1 MDHSTGKRILDEAET
16 LFRYIAVKVE
26 TGDLTLLSI
35 NDELRQLESLWLGA
49 LNELPGNQNS
59 LSNFESEMAN
69 YQEEIENYDLL
80 MRYFDTY
87 KQLEEAQNSKAVALT
102 TGIMEAITVDFISGY
117 ASAVYLETPRAKYLP
132 KYFQN
137 ETTAIVAAF
146 GLNSILTTF
155 FLKPKFSAG
164 VRGLINFI
172 KDCCTREKMPEELGN
187 LDIVQEL
194 TEKQKKHFWQKFKS
208 RLKNSLVS
216 LLSLGSAAPLAA
228 ITYNEYEQKDRW
240 FTGDTKYSR
249 ALVAL
254 LINTILN
261 HKGIEVSLPF
271 LTCCCSKRLSANEEA
286 INNVKAI
293 VKSNIE
299 SGFGTVL
306 NQGVYL
312 NRKTLSEIDNALDR
326 NDALKLMFIAMQLA
340 PMPLKISP
348 TQKNTRNVIS
358 LPWASTITLALT
370 GYYWDTEKSLDA
382 LTKNPVAAWFF
393 TTNSSPPFTLL
404 YGFVIYGLL
413 ANLYNSLFLESHDL
427 RASLRS
433 VRKSWNE
440 RTSFLGF
447 LAENSKLLKLLSS
460 PALLYLAMHSPATC
474 LFLNAKALGEKLSQ
488 AFYWYWP
495 TVINNVLVNSFS
507 VFPVLGSVL
516 TNASRIFFPSEITL
530 ERHRKLEKIQE
541 EA

>member
-1 MDHSTGKRILDEAET
+1 MNT
-16 LFRYIAVKVE
+16 
-26 TGDLTLLSI
+26 
-35 NDELRQLESLWLGA
+35 
-49 LNELPGNQNS
+49 
-59 LSNFESEMAN
+59 
-69 YQEEIENYDLL
+69 
-80 MRYFDTY
+80 
-87 KQLEEAQNSKAVALT
+87 SK
-102 TGIMEAITVDFISGY
+102 
-117 ASAVYLETPRAKYLP
+117 
-132 KYFQN
+132 
-137 ETTAIVAAF
+137 
-146 GLNSILTTF
+146 
-155 FLKPKFSAG
+155 
-164 VRGLINFI
+164 
-172 KDCCTREKMPEELGN
+172 
-187 LDIVQEL
+187 
-194 TEKQKKHFWQKFKS
+194 
-208 RLKNSLVS
+208 
-216 LLSLGSAAPLAA
+216 
-228 ITYNEYEQKDRW
+228 KDRW

-358 LPWASTITLALT
+358 LTWASTITLALT

-427 RASLRS
+427 RASLSS

-460 PALLYLAMHSPATC
+460 PALLYLAMHSPPLAC
-474 LFLNAKALGEKLSQ
+474 F
-488 AFYWYWP
+488 
-495 TVINNVLVNSFS
+495 
-507 VFPVLGSVL
+507 
-516 TNASRIFFPSEITL
+516 
-530 ERHRKLEKIQE
+530 
-541 EA
+541 